1 MSEDPRHVN
10 GGSRSAGG
18 DEDGSSLSLSIT
30 IPVKSPNSKAEAEI
44 AQSTLKAAG
53 IKLSITIVPADDFF
67 AKYIHTRKFQLTTFS
82 VVGAQSSISDAMTEY
97 DYAHRR
103 TNQNF
108 GSGGSAQIDLLL
120 NKATKVPSGQA
131 DEVGNTASAAL
142 FHNAAWIPLY
152 QVPAILG
159 IKSTLVNLNPQGYA
173 DIRYQDIGYHA

>member
-1 MSEDPRHVN
+1 
-10 GGSRSAGG
+10 
-18 DEDGSSLSLSIT
+18 
-30 IPVKSPNSKAEAEI
+30 
-44 AQSTLKAAG
+44 
-53 IKLSITIVPADDFF
+53 
-67 AKYIHTRKFQLTTFS
+67 
-82 VVGAQSSISDAMTEY
+82 MTEY

-152 QVPAILG
+152 QLPAILG